1 MATRNAARSAGVP
14 ARITVAGMAAELYGS
29 ADGRPP
35 LVLLHGLTFDR
46 RIWRPVLVHLA
57 RIDPGRQILSLDLP
71 GHGESPSQLP
81 HSAQHIVGLI
91 HKAVE
96 EAGLAGPAGP
106 AAPVVVGHS
115 IAGGFASLYAGQ
127 HPTSGVVNLDA
138 LPDPAALAQ
147 LRSAAEQIRGDGFPG
162 VWAAMEQS
170 FRTDLLPPPARV
182 QVTRNSRPR
191 QDLVV
196 SYWDE
201 LLGQTAEQVDEILTG
216 AIAAVAAADVP
227 YLLILGAQP
236 KPGLSERFSDA
247 LSRMTTEVWACT
259 GHFPHLA
266 HPARFARRLAAT
278 AQWPGGGPAAG
289 DTARVQADGSLTPDD
304 MDRIID
310 AHFDAERRGDTAA
323 ILATV
328 SDDIRHEVLG
338 AGLGH
343 LEGKEAVGA
352 FYAQLS
358 QDLRI
363 GSYTT
368 IRRIHGPDHAWEEG
382 VVHATAVGKP
392 FGLDGR
398 DRPVVYQL
406 NHLFEFSQGLIQ
418 RELGI
423 PDVASI
429 FAQLSQPE

>member
-1 MATRNAARSAGVP
+1 MATRNAAPSASVP
-14 ARITVAGMAAELYGS
+14 AQITVAGMAADLYGS
-29 ADGRPP
+29 ADERPP

-57 RIDPGRQILSLDLP
+57 RLDPGRQILSLDLP

-81 HSAQHIVGLI
+81 HSAQHTVGLI
-91 HKAVE
+91 HQAVE
-96 EAGLAGPAGP
+96 EAGL

-115 IAGGFASLYAGQ
+115 IAGGFASVYAGQ
-127 HPTSGVVNLDA
+127 HPVRGVVNLDA
-138 LPDPAALAQ
+138 LPDPAVLRQ

-162 VWAAMEQS
+162 VWAMMEQS
-170 FRTDLLPPPARV
+170 FGTDLLPPPARV
-182 QVTRNSRPR
+182 LVTKNSRPR

-201 LLGQTAEQVDEILTG
+201 LLGQTAEQADEMLTG
-216 AIAAVAAADVP
+216 AVAAVAAADVP
-227 YLLILGAQP
+227 YLLILGAEP
-236 KPGLSERFSDA
+236 DPGLTKPFTDA
-247 LSRMTTEVWACT
+247 LPGMTTEVWAGT

-278 AQWPGGGPAAG
+278 AQWQ
-289 DTARVQADGSLTPDD
+289 RGSLTPAD
-304 MDRIID
+304 MDKIID
-310 AHFDAERRGDTAA
+310 AHFEAERRGDIAA

-328 SDDIRHEVLG
+328 SDDISHEVLG
-338 AGLGH
+338 TGLDR
-343 LEGKEAVGA
+343 LEGKDAVGA
-352 FYAQLS
+352 FYKQLS
-358 QDLRI
+358 QDLTI

-368 IRRIHGPDHAWEEG
+368 IRRIHGPGHAWEEG
-382 VVHATAVGKP
+382 MVHATAAGKA

-398 DRPVVYQL
+398 DRRVVYRL
-406 NHLFEFSQGLIQ
+406 NHLFEFSQGLIR

-429 FAQLSQPE
+429 LAQLSQPE

>member
-1 MATRNAARSAGVP
+1 MATRNAARGAGVP
-14 ARITVAGMAAELYGS
+14 AQITVAGMAADLYGT
-29 ADGRPP
+29 ADERPP

-57 RIDPGRQILSLDLP
+57 RLDPGRQILSLDLP

-81 HSAQHIVGLI
+81 HSTQHIVGLI
-91 HKAVE
+91 HQAVE
-96 EAGLAGPAGP
+96 EAGL

-115 IAGGFASLYAGQ
+115 IAGGFASIYAGQ
-127 HPTSGVVNLDA
+127 HPVRGVVNLDA
-138 LPDPAALAQ
+138 LPDPAGLMR

-162 VWAAMEQS
+162 VWAMMEQS
-170 FRTDLLPPPARV
+170 FGTDLLPPPARV
-182 QVTRNSRPR
+182 QVTRSSRPR

-201 LLGQTAEQVDEILTG
+201 LLRQTAEQADEMLAG

-227 YLLILGAQP
+227 YLLILGAEP
-236 KPGLSERFSDA
+236 EPGLTKRFTDG
-247 LSRMTTEVWACT
+247 LPRMTTEVWAGT

-278 AQWPGGGPAAG
+278 AQWQ
-289 DTARVQADGSLTPDD
+289 RGSLTPAD
-304 MDRIID
+304 MDKIIN

-352 FYAQLS
+352 FYTQLS
-358 QDLRI
+358 RDLRI

-392 FGLDGR
+392 FGFDGR

-406 NHLFEFSQGLIQ
+406 NHLFEFSDGLIQ

-423 PDVASI
+423 PDVAAI